1 MGPLRCLIDSMIF
14 DAIAGE
20 PHVVALVDRLT
31 NARRVELLASP
42 VSLEQVA
49 ATPDEGHRRRLQRV
63 RVLVVPPVEPG
74 EGPAGPVLGALLRSP
89 GVDEGDAQVAASA
102 LVQGVPLVTED
113 RSLRQA
119 AATLLPELPRWTWGD
134 DLRPRIIALAD
145 APTFPPR
152 RRRAGVGPHRR

>member
-1 MGPLRCLIDSMIF
+1 MTGADRAMGPLRCLIDSMIF

-20 PHVVALVDRLT
+20 PQVAALVDRLT

-49 ATPDEGHRRRLQRV
+49 ATPDEHHRRRLQRV

-74 EGPAGPVLGALLRSP
+74 ERPAGPVLGALLRSP

-102 LVQGVPLVTED
+102 LAQGVPLVTED

-119 AATLLPELPRWTWGD
+119 AAALVPELPRWTWAA
-134 DLRPRIIALAD
+134 DLRPRLVALAD
-145 APTFPPR
+145 APTHPPR
-152 RRRAGVGPHRR
+152 RRR